1 MTSLEVTKHLKP
13 GHLIKIG
20 KNVHLV
26 VQTEHCQI
34 ELDEEGHKWLFNG
47 TKSRLVLL
55 TEEQV
60 KQIKKK
66 SGGRLVY
73 APHNLVR
80 EEE

>member
-1 MTSLEVTKHLKP
+1 VTKHLKP

-26 VQTEHCQI
+26 VQVEYCQI
-34 ELDEEGHKWLFNG
+34 ELDEEGQQWLFDG

-60 KQIKKK
+60 NSIKNKN
-66 SGGRLVY
+66 GGKLVY

>member
-1 MTSLEVTKHLKP
+1 MTKHLLP

-26 VQTEHCQI
+26 VQTEYCQI
-34 ELDEEGHKWLFNG
+34 ELDEEGQKWLFNG

-73 APHNLVR
+73 APHNLVK

>member
-1 MTSLEVTKHLKP
+1 M
-13 GHLIKIG
+13 
-20 KNVHLV
+20 V

-34 ELDEEGHKWLFNG
+34 ELDEEGQKWLFDG

-60 KQIKKK
+60 KRLKNK

-73 APHNLVR
+73 APIIW
-80 EEE
+80 

>member
-1 MTSLEVTKHLKP
+1 MTKHLKP

-26 VQTEHCQI
+26 VQTEYCQI
-34 ELDEEGHKWLFNG
+34 ELDEEGEKWLFYG

-60 KQIKKK
+60 KQIKNK

>member
-1 MTSLEVTKHLKP
+1 MTTHLKP

-20 KNVHLV
+20 KNIHMVA
-26 VQTEHCQI
+26 QTEHCQI
-34 ELDEEGHKWLFNG
+34 ELDEEGQKWLFNG

-60 KQIKKK
+60 KGLKNK

-73 APHNLVR
+73 AHHHLFK

>member
-20 KNVHLV
+20 KNVHMV
-26 VQTEHCQI
+26 VQTEYCQI
-34 ELDEEGHKWLFNG
+34 ELDEEGQKWLFDG

-60 KQIKKK
+60 KRLKNK